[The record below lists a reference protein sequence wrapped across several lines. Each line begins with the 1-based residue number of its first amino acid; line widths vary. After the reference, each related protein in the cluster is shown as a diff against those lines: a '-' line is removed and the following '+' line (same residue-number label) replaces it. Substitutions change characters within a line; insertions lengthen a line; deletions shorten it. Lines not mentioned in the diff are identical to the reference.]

1 MVEPRSDFESASAN
15 TVSLENSGT
24 KKNESHVTSA
34 VNAPIF
40 MPNRVRTG
48 RATCCL
54 VDNEEN
60 GVLEWPQDSSF
71 VKRRSYLV
79 GAAGSPR
86 DTLHEMRHTDS
97 MEDLAHGYDGTG
109 GAG

>member
-1 MVEPRSDFESASAN
+1 MVEPRSDFESGSAN

-60 GVLEWPQDSSF
+60 GVLEWPKEEPMANG
-71 VKRRSYLV
+71 VWPMAETKRPVGVPTASAISY
-79 GAAGSPR
+79 
-86 DTLHEMRHTDS
+86 TL
-97 MEDLAHGYDGTG
+97 
-109 GAG
+109 